1 MKEIEAGKDLIISN
15 LKAKIDES
23 RENENTLKRKL
34 AEAESKI
41 IELLFV
47 KENFDINLER
57 YQRRI
62 NELEDVRV
70 FYEEGGKSKVIKP
83 SAIKKEAFKT
93 LKKK

>member
-1 MKEIEAGKDLIISN
+1 M
-15 LKAKIDES
+15 KIDES
-23 RENENTLKRKL
+23 RENETTLRKKL
-34 AEAESKI
+34 TEAESKI

-62 NELEDVRV
+62 NELEDVRA
-70 FYEEGGKSKVIKP
+70 FYEEGGKVKVMKP